1 MKNGRI
7 LLAGLVALTV
17 SAVSVAVA
25 VGAKP
30 GPSAKDLALID
41 GVIRLVEQAYVHPVG
56 SSDLTKD
63 ALKGMLNRLDPHSD
77 YMDEQEFKETQS
89 NITGR
94 FGGLGIE
101 ISEQGGVPKVIAPIE
116 DTPAM
121 RAGLQP
127 GDLIVTIDGQGT
139 QGMGLSKVV
148 RVLRGKPGTS
158 VKVGILRG
166 ANEPF
171 DVTIVR
177 DTIQV
182 RTVKSKMLPNGI
194 GYARITQFGE
204 ETARDL
210 KVALRNLKSEAGSNL
225 KGMVLDLRNDPGGLL
240 TAAVSVAGDF
250 LKDGTVVTIKG
261 RNSADNRVFKVPS
274 GGTILPDTPM
284 VVLINGASASASEIV
299 AGALQDRKRATI
311 MGTQSFGKGS
321 VQTIIPLNGYGA
333 VRLTTALYYTPGG
346 RSIQGQGIAPDVVVE
361 APKDQQI
368 AGVVLPQESQLSGA
382 FRNPG
387 NLDKK
392 EQEALKAAEGN
403 RAKPSPPIKA
413 DLIATENDDQLKA
426 AIAQLEKPDPRKA
439 DAGTPDAAKAKPA
452 TETVAR

>member
-7 LLAGLVALTV
+7 VFAGLVALTV
-17 SAVSVAVA
+17 SAASIAVA

-30 GPSAKDLALID
+30 GPSTKDLALIE

-56 SSDLTKD
+56 SPELTKD

-77 YMDEQEFKETQS
+77 YMDEQEYQES
-89 NITGR
+89 RSSLTGR

-116 DTPAM
+116 DTPAI

-158 VKVGILRG
+158 VKIGILRG

-177 DTIQV
+177 DIIQV

-194 GYARITQFGE
+194 GYTRITQFGG

-210 KVALRNLKSEAGSNL
+210 KAALRKLQSEAGGDGL

-240 TAAVSVAGDF
+240 EAAVSVSGDF
-250 LKDGTVVTIKG
+250 LKGGTVVTIKG
-261 RNSADNRVFKVPS
+261 RNGADNRAFRVPKD
-274 GGTILPDTPM
+274 GAIMPDTPM

-321 VQTIIPLNGYGA
+321 VQTIIPLNGFGA
-333 VRLTTALYYTPGG
+333 VRLTTALYYTPAG

-387 NLDKK
+387 NLDAKKK
-392 EQEALKAAEGN
+392 EELKAAEGN

-413 DLIATENDDQLKA
+413 DLIATENDEQLKA
-426 AIAQLEKPDPRKA
+426 AVAHLEKNDPRKA
-439 DAGTPDAAKAKPA
+439 DAGTPKGA